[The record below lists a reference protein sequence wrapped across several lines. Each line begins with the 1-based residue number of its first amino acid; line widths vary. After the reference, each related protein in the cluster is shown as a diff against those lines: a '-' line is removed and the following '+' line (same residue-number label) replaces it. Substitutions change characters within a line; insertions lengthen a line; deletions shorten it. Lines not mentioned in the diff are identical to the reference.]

1 MRISEWLNENLRRA
15 RMLFAN
21 RERFNQELDEE
32 MRLHREL
39 RARELRDEGAHAE
52 QARLAAQRRFG
63 NTLRLRE
70 DIHEA
75 WGWNWIDNLRQDLGY
90 GLRLLRKSP
99 GFTFVVV
106 LTLALAIGANTAIFS
121 VVNAVLLQ
129 PLPYPHAEQLISVLE
144 DNAQKGTEAN
154 GFSYQDFETL
164 QQSGIFAEVAG
175 AQRHDLTLTGVG
187 NPAVVTTVSVT
198 PEMFPLLGVNPLKG
212 RYFFSA
218 DNKKGAGAV
227 VLLSEGLWRNRFGA
241 DPNILGRSVHLDQR
255 VFTVV
260 GIMPGSFRVPI
271 FGLHQEIWIPVVQ
284 DPLWGPWME
293 KPSLHWVPVLGRLRP
308 GVSLASVKSQIDA
321 LTRRL
326 AQQFPAEDGGWTPRV
341 APLQAVIVGEMKA
354 PLLVL
359 LGAVALVLLLA
370 CVNIANLL
378 LARATSRIRE
388 VAVRQ
393 AFGAGRGR
401 ILRQFLTESAV
412 LCFLGAIAGI
422 ALAYWGTQAL
432 VSFLPSDA
440 PATQTAQLDGRVVGF
455 ALLLSLAVSIGFGIA
470 PALLTAGID
479 VQSNL
484 KSNAAQSGADRGG
497 MRLRGLLTRVEIALA
512 MVLVAGA
519 GLLGRSLIK
528 MTSVNPGFTVSRVV
542 KAEVSLPRYQ
552 YSTPRQWTAFSEV
565 LMERIQSQPGM
576 QNSAFA
582 VPLPLADTPVT
593 LPISFP
599 NRPESA
605 QKAQTAHYASVTQN
619 YFRVMG
625 IPLLRGRSFDRH
637 DTDTRPH
644 VALISESLAQMYFRD
659 KNPIGEKI
667 SFGFGPNSPVFHEI
681 VGVVG
686 SVRDAGLSQEPGPMV
701 YVPFAQEPLW
711 GGMVTVRSTLPLSSV
726 VGAIRQSVASIDKEL
741 PITDIATMS
750 EVVDASVAQPRFRT
764 YLVSGF
770 GLVALLLA
778 AAGIFGIVSYS
789 VASRTREF
797 GVRASL
803 GATPANL
810 SRMVLREGLVLACSG
825 LAVGLVAALAL
836 TRFLKG
842 QLYGVAAYDPGT
854 LLVSIGALLVVALVA
869 CYIPARRAMRVDP
882 MIALRYE

>member
-1 MRISEWLNENLRRA
+1 
-15 RMLFAN
+15 MLFSN

-52 QARLAAQRRFG
+52 PARLAAQRRFG

-129 PLPYPHAEQLISVLE
+129 PLSYPHAEQLISVLE
-144 DNAQKGTEAN
+144 DNVQQGIKFN
-154 GFSYQDFETL
+154 GLSFRDFETL
-164 QQSGIFAEVAG
+164 ERSGIFTGIAG
-175 AQRHDLTLTGVG
+175 ADRHDLTLTGAG
-187 NPAVVTTVSVT
+187 DPATVTTVSVT

-212 RYFFSA
+212 RYFFPA
-218 DNKKGAGAV
+218 ENKKGAGAV
-227 VLLSEGLWRNRFGA
+227 VLLSEGLWRTRFGG
-241 DPNILGRSVHLDQR
+241 DPNILGRSIHLDQR
-255 VFTVV
+255 AFTVV

-271 FGLHQEIWIPVVQ
+271 FGLNQEIWIPLVQ
-284 DPLWGPWME
+284 DPLFGPWME
-293 KPSLHWVPVLGRLRP
+293 KPALHFVPVVGRLRP

-326 AQQFPAEDGGWTPRV
+326 AEQFPAEDGGWTPRV
-341 APLQAVIVGEMKA
+341 ASLQEVIVGDIKA

-359 LGAVALVLLLA
+359 FGAVSLVLLLA

-412 LCFLGAIAGI
+412 LGLLGAIAGI

-440 PATQTAQLDGRVVGF
+440 PATQPAQLDGWVVGF
-455 ALLLSLAVSIGFGIA
+455 ALLLSLAVSIGFGVA
-470 PALLTAGID
+470 PALLTAGVD

-497 MRLRGLLTRVEIALA
+497 MRLRGLLTRAEVALA

-519 GLLGRSLIK
+519 ALLGRSLIK
-528 MTSVNPGFTVSRVV
+528 MTTVNPGFTVAHVV

-552 YSTPRQWTAFSEV
+552 YSTPQQWTAFSAA
-565 LMERIQSQPGM
+565 LMERIQAEPGM

-582 VPLPLADTPVT
+582 VPLPLADSPVN

-599 NRPESA
+599 DRAELA
-605 QKAQTAHYASVTQN
+605 QKAQSADYASVTPN
-619 YFRVMG
+619 YFPVMG
-625 IPLLRGRSFDRH
+625 IPLLRGRNFDHH
-637 DTDTRPH
+637 DMASAPH
-644 VALISESLAQMYFRD
+644 VVIVSESLARMYFRD
-659 KNPIGEKI
+659 KDPIGEKI
-667 SFGFGPNSPVFHEI
+667 SFAFPPNSPVNHEI

-686 SVRDAGLSQEPGPMV
+686 SVRDVGLSQEPGPMM
-701 YVPFAQEPLW
+701 YVPFAQEPFW
-711 GGMVTVRSTLPLSSV
+711 GGMLVVRSMLPPSSI
-726 VGAIRQSVASIDKEL
+726 VGAIRQSVRSIDKDL
-741 PITDIATMS
+741 PVTDIASMAD
-750 EVVDASVAQPRFRT
+750 VVDVSVAQPRFRT

-770 GLVALLLA
+770 GLLALLLA
-778 AAGIFGIVSYS
+778 AAGVFGVVSYS

-803 GATPANL
+803 GATPGNL
-810 SRMVLREGLVLACSG
+810 AKMVLREGLVLACSG
-825 LAVGLVAALAL
+825 LAVGLVATLGL

-842 QLYGVAAYDPGT
+842 QLYGVAAYDPST
-854 LLVSIGALLVVALVA
+854 LFLSVGVLLVVALAA

-882 MIALRYE
+882 IVALRYE

>member
-1 MRISEWLNENLRRA
+1 
-15 RMLFAN
+15 MLFSN

-52 QARLAAQRRFG
+52 PARLAAQRRFG

-129 PLPYPHAEQLISVLE
+129 PLSYPHAEQLISVLE
-144 DNAQKGTEAN
+144 DNVQQGIKFN
-154 GFSYQDFETL
+154 GLSFRDFETL
-164 QQSGIFAEVAG
+164 ERSGIFTGIAG
-175 AQRHDLTLTGVG
+175 ADRHDLTLTGAG
-187 NPAVVTTVSVT
+187 DPATVTTVSVT

-212 RYFFSA
+212 RYFFPA
-218 DNKKGAGAV
+218 ENKKGAGAV
-227 VLLSEGLWRNRFGA
+227 VLLSEGLWRTRFGG
-241 DPNILGRSVHLDQR
+241 DPNILGRSIHLDQR
-255 VFTVV
+255 AFTVV

-271 FGLHQEIWIPVVQ
+271 FGLNQEIWIPLVQ
-284 DPLWGPWME
+284 DPLFGPWME
-293 KPSLHWVPVLGRLRP
+293 KPALHFVPVVGRLRP

-326 AQQFPAEDGGWTPRV
+326 AEQFPAEDGGWTPRV
-341 APLQAVIVGEMKA
+341 ASLQEVIVGDIKA

-359 LGAVALVLLLA
+359 FGAVSLVLLLA

-412 LCFLGAIAGI
+412 LGLLGAIAGI

-440 PATQTAQLDGRVVGF
+440 PATQPAQLDGWVVGF
-455 ALLLSLAVSIGFGIA
+455 ALLLSLAVSIGFGVA
-470 PALLTAGID
+470 PALLTAGVD

-497 MRLRGLLTRVEIALA
+497 MRLRGLLTRAEVALA

-519 GLLGRSLIK
+519 ALLGRSLIK
-528 MTSVNPGFTVSRVV
+528 MTTVNPGFTVAHVV

-552 YSTPRQWTAFSEV
+552 YSTPQQWTAFSAA
-565 LMERIQSQPGM
+565 LMERIQAEPGM

-582 VPLPLADTPVT
+582 VPLPLADSPVN

-599 NRPESA
+599 DRAELA
-605 QKAQTAHYASVTQN
+605 QKAQSADYASVTPN
-619 YFRVMG
+619 YFPVMG
-625 IPLLRGRSFDRH
+625 IPLLRGRNFDHH
-637 DTDTRPH
+637 DMASAPH
-644 VALISESLAQMYFRD
+644 VVIVSESLARMYFRD
-659 KNPIGEKI
+659 KDPIGEKI
-667 SFGFGPNSPVFHEI
+667 SFAFPPNSPVNHEI

-686 SVRDAGLSQEPGPMV
+686 SVRDVGLSQEPGPMM
-701 YVPFAQEPLW
+701 YVPFAQEPFW
-711 GGMVTVRSTLPLSSV
+711 GGMLVVRSMLPPSSI
-726 VGAIRQSVASIDKEL
+726 VGAIRQSVRSIDKDL
-741 PITDIATMS
+741 PVTDIASMAD
-750 EVVDASVAQPRFRT
+750 VVDVSVAQPRFRT

-770 GLVALLLA
+770 GLLALLLA
-778 AAGIFGIVSYS
+778 AAGVFGVVSYS

-803 GATPANL
+803 GATPGNL
-810 SRMVLREGLVLACSG
+810 AKMVLREGLVLACSG
-825 LAVGLVAALAL
+825 LAVGLVATLGL

-842 QLYGVAAYDPGT
+842 QLYGVAAYDPST
-854 LLVSIGALLVVALVA
+854 LFLSVGVLLVVALAA

>member
-1 MRISEWLNENLRRA
+1 MDFWEWVLENLRRV

-21 RERFNQELDEE
+21 REHFNQELDEE

-39 RARELRDEGAHAE
+39 RARELRHDGRQIDEARVAAH
-52 QARLAAQRRFG
+52 RRFG
-63 NTLRLRE
+63 STLRLRE
-70 DIHEA
+70 EIHEA

-90 GLRLLRKSP
+90 GFRLLRKSP
-99 GFTFVVV
+99 GFTCAVV

-129 PLPYPHAEQLISVLE
+129 PLPYPHADQLISVLE
-144 DNAQKGTEAN
+144 ANAQQGIKAN
-154 GFSYQDFETL
+154 GFSYRDFEAL
-164 QQSGIFAEVAG
+164 EQSGIFAEVAG
-175 AQRHDLTLTGVG
+175 ADRHDLTLTGAG
-187 NPAVVTTVSVT
+187 DPTVVTTVSVT
-198 PEMFPLLGVNPLKG
+198 PGMFSLLGVSPLQG
-212 RYFFSA
+212 RYLFPG

-227 VLLSEGLWRNRFGA
+227 VLLSEGLWRTRFGA
-241 DPNILGRSVHLDQR
+241 DPNILGHSIHLDQR
-255 VFTVV
+255 AFTVV
-260 GIMPGSFRVPI
+260 GIMPGRFRVPI
-271 FGLHQEIWIPVVQ
+271 FGLHQEIWIPLVQ
-284 DPLWGPWME
+284 DPLFGPWME
-293 KPSLHWVPVLGRLRP
+293 KPALHFVPVVGRLRP
-308 GVSLASVKSQIDA
+308 GASLVSVKSQMDA
-321 LTRRL
+321 LTQRL
-326 AQQFPAEDGGWTPRV
+326 REQFPAEDGGWKPRV
-341 APLQAVIVGEMKA
+341 VPLQAVLVGDMKA

-401 ILRQFLTESAV
+401 IVRQFLTESVV
-412 LCFLGAIAGI
+412 LGLLGAAAGL
-422 ALAYWGTQAL
+422 ALGSWSTRAL
-432 VSFLPSDA
+432 VSFLPADA
-440 PATQTAQLDGRVVGF
+440 PATQPAQLDGWVVGF
-455 ALLLSLAVSIGFGIA
+455 ALLLSLAVSIGFGMA
-470 PALLTAGID
+470 PALLTAGAD

-497 MRLRGLLTRVEIALA
+497 MRLRGLLTRAEIALA

-528 MTSVNPGFTVSRVV
+528 MTSVNPGFTVAHVV

-552 YSTPRQWTAFSEV
+552 YSTPQQWTAFSDAF
-565 LMERIQSQPGM
+565 MERLQAEPGM
-576 QNSAFA
+576 QDSALA
-582 VPLPLADTPVT
+582 VPLPLADAPVN

-599 NRPESA
+599 DRPASA
-605 QKAQTAHYASVTQN
+605 QRAQTADYASVAPN

-625 IPLLRGRSFDRH
+625 IPLLRGRNFDRH
-637 DTDTRPH
+637 DTASSPH
-644 VALISESLAQMYFRD
+644 VAIITESLARMYFRD
-659 KNPIGEKI
+659 KNPVGEKI
-667 SFGFGPNSPVFHEI
+667 SFGFPPGSPEVHEI

-686 SVRDAGLSQEPGPMV
+686 NVHDAGLSQEPGPMM
-701 YVPFAQEPLW
+701 YVPFDQEPFW
-711 GGMVTVRSTLPLSSV
+711 GGMVVVRSTLPLTNV
-726 VGAIRQSVASIDKEL
+726 LGAIRQSVASVDKDL

-750 EVVDASVAQPRFRT
+750 EIVDASVQQPRFRT

-770 GLVALLLA
+770 GLIALLLA
-778 AAGIFGIVSYS
+778 AAGVFGVVSFS

-803 GATPANL
+803 GATPGNL
-810 SRMVLREGLVLACSG
+810 SQMVLREGLVLACSG
-825 LAVGLVAALAL
+825 LAVGLAAALGL

-842 QLYGVAAYDPGT
+842 QLYGVAAYDPVT
-854 LLVSIGALLVVALVA
+854 LVVSIVVLLVVALAA

-882 MIALRYE
+882 VIALKYE

>member
-1 MRISEWLNENLRRA
+1 
-15 RMLFAN
+15 MLFSN

-52 QARLAAQRRFG
+52 PARLAAQRRFG

-144 DNAQKGTEAN
+144 DNVQQGIKFN
-154 GFSYQDFETL
+154 GLSFRDFETL
-164 QQSGIFAEVAG
+164 ERSGIFTGIAG
-175 AQRHDLTLTGVG
+175 ADRHDLTLTGAG
-187 NPAVVTTVSVT
+187 DPATVTTVSVT

-212 RYFFSA
+212 RYFFPA
-218 DNKKGAGAV
+218 ENKKGAGAV
-227 VLLSEGLWRNRFGA
+227 VLLSEGLWRTRFGG
-241 DPNILGRSVHLDQR
+241 DPNILGRSIHLDQR
-255 VFTVV
+255 AFTVV

-271 FGLHQEIWIPVVQ
+271 FGLNQEIWIPLVQ
-284 DPLWGPWME
+284 DPLFGPWME
-293 KPSLHWVPVLGRLRP
+293 KPALHFVPVVGRLRP

-326 AQQFPAEDGGWTPRV
+326 AEQFPAEDGGWTPRV
-341 APLQAVIVGEMKA
+341 ASLQEVIVGDIKA

-359 LGAVALVLLLA
+359 FGAVSLVLLLA

-412 LCFLGAIAGI
+412 LGLLGAIAGI

-440 PATQTAQLDGRVVGF
+440 PATQPAQLDGWVVGF
-455 ALLLSLAVSIGFGIA
+455 ALLLSLAVSIGFGVA
-470 PALLTAGID
+470 PALLTAGVG

-497 MRLRGLLTRVEIALA
+497 MRLRGLLTRAEVALA

-519 GLLGRSLIK
+519 ALLGRSLIK
-528 MTSVNPGFTVSRVV
+528 MTTVNPGFTVAHVV

-552 YSTPRQWTAFSEV
+552 YSTPQQWTAFSAA
-565 LMERIQSQPGM
+565 LMERIQAEPGM

-582 VPLPLADTPVT
+582 VPLPLADSPVN

-599 NRPESA
+599 DRAELA
-605 QKAQTAHYASVTQN
+605 QKAQSADYASVTPN
-619 YFRVMG
+619 YFPVMG
-625 IPLLRGRSFDRH
+625 IPLLRGRNFDHH
-637 DTDTRPH
+637 DMASAPH
-644 VALISESLAQMYFRD
+644 VVIVSESLARMYFRD
-659 KNPIGEKI
+659 KDPIGEKI
-667 SFGFGPNSPVFHEI
+667 SFAFPPNSPVNHKI

-686 SVRDAGLSQEPGPMV
+686 SVRDVGLSQEPGPMM
-701 YVPFAQEPLW
+701 YVPFAQEPFW
-711 GGMVTVRSTLPLSSV
+711 GGMLVVRSMLPPSSI
-726 VGAIRQSVASIDKEL
+726 VGAIRQSVRSIDKDL
-741 PITDIATMS
+741 PVTDIASMAD
-750 EVVDASVAQPRFRT
+750 VVDVSVAQPRFRT

-770 GLVALLLA
+770 GLLALLLA
-778 AAGIFGIVSYS
+778 AAGVFGVVSYS

-803 GATPANL
+803 GATPGNL
-810 SRMVLREGLVLACSG
+810 AKMVLREGLVLACSG
-825 LAVGLVAALAL
+825 LAVGLVATLGL

-842 QLYGVAAYDPGT
+842 QLYGVAAYDPST
-854 LLVSIGALLVVALVA
+854 LFLSVGVLLVVALAA